1 MYILEKNVI
10 NKDGE
15 ALNYDYYDF
24 KNLENLE
31 NDINYTIKNKGTK
44 EYAFTIYDVK
54 DDKMLE
60 DFIMNE
66 DFFNLYNEDEYNE
79 DELIEKR
86 DNSIILTKRTIEF

>member
-44 EYAFTIYDVK
+44 EYAFTVYDVK
-54 DDKMLE
+54 NDKMLA
-60 DFIMNE
+60 DYIMNN
-66 DFFNLYNEDEYNE
+66 DFFKMYDEDEYDE
-79 DELIEKR
+79 DVLAQKR
-86 DNSIILTKRTIEF
+86 DDSIISSKRTIEL

>member
-44 EYAFTIYDVK
+44 EYSFTIYDVK
-54 DDKMLE
+54 DDKMLA
-60 DFIMNE
+60 DYIMNN
-66 DFFNLYNEDEYNE
+66 DFFKIYDEDEYDE
-79 DELIEKR
+79 DLLSQKR
-86 DNSIILTKRTIEF
+86 DDSIISSKRTIEL